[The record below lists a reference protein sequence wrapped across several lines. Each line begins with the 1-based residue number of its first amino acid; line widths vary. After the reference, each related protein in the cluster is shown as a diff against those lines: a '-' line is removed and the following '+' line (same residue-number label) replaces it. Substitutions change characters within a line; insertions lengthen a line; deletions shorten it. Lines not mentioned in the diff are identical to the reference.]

1 MRGYYAPRSDIS
13 LQSYIVFEIKF
24 HIANNVKYN
33 FTMSTISLDST
44 DLRLLD
50 LLQQD
55 ASLTNK
61 ALAELAHVSPAT
73 CLRRVRHLEESGVI
87 ERRVA
92 ILSPVKLDNTLIAIV
107 EITLDLQT
115 QELLDA
121 FEARVTGD
129 AAVQQCYRVSGGADF
144 VLILH
149 IRDMAA
155 YHACAHRLFASDMN
169 VRNVRTLFNIH
180 RAKCSLQLPLPAR
193 NG

>member
-1 MRGYYAPRSDIS
+1 M
-13 LQSYIVFEIKF
+13 
-24 HIANNVKYN
+24 KYN
-33 FTMSTISLDST
+33 FTMNPDTLDAT
-44 DLRLLD
+44 DLRLLE

-73 CLRRVRHLEESGVI
+73 CLRRVRQLEESGVI

-92 ILSPVKLDNTLIAIV
+92 ILSPEKLGNSLIAIV
-107 EITLDLQT
+107 EVTLDQQG
-115 QELLDA
+115 QEQLDA
-121 FEARVTGD
+121 FAVRVTAD

-149 IRDMAA
+149 IWDMAA

-169 VRNVRTLFNIH
+169 VRNVRTLFSIY

-193 NG
+193 KD